1 MKIQRMHLVK
11 GDSKMV
17 AFCDI
22 QTDDK
27 IIIKGFKLINGA
39 NGLFLSAP
47 NEKGKDGKYYDSV
60 VLPKEMR
67 ENLEKMAIEEY
78 NKS

>member
-11 GDSKMV
+11 GDSKTV
-17 AFCDI
+17 AYCDV

-27 IIIKGFKLINGA
+27 IVIKGFKLINGTK
-39 NGLFLSAP
+39 GLFLSAP

-60 VLPKEMR
+60 ILPKELR
-67 ENLEKMAIEEY
+67 DNLEKMAIEEY
-78 NKS
+78 NNA